1 MTIADDKTPRL
12 FGGDYSVYVRIARLC
27 FVEKAV
33 DYDLVPFD
41 IFADGG
47 PSPEYLKKHP
57 FGRIPALEHDQFS
70 LYETGAIA
78 RYIDEAFVGPK
89 LQPENVADRARC
101 NQAISI
107 IDNYAYPHFVWGIYV
122 ERILKPSRGVA
133 SNEEKLTEAL
143 TKGQICLNALSRLI
157 GDGPWFIGEQLTL
170 ADLYAAPVFDYFLM
184 TSDGKEMIE
193 PYANLKQW
201 WARMSSR
208 PSMTKTKPS

>member
-1 MTIADDKTPRL
+1 M
-12 FGGDYSVYVRIARLC
+12 
-27 FVEKAV
+27 
-33 DYDLVPFD
+33 
-41 IFADGG
+41 
-47 PSPEYLKKHP
+47 
-57 FGRIPALEHDQFS
+57 
-70 LYETGAIA
+70 
-78 RYIDEAFVGPK
+78 
-89 LQPENVADRARC
+89 
-101 NQAISI
+101 
-107 IDNYAYPHFVWGIYV
+107 
-122 ERILKPSRGVA
+122 
-133 SNEEKLTEAL
+133 